1 MDTTVKR
8 PGVTLLIAGIAALI
22 LRWAL
27 GWIPFIGGM
36 LGLIL
41 LIFAVFAVAGGIW
54 MIAKQTR

>member
-41 LIFAVFAVAGGIW
+41 LIFAVAGGIW